1 MTRLAEAVEAL
12 GLDGELSLSGS
23 WVRLRG
29 EHCTVYVVEAV
40 SATRYYTWCD
50 APNERHVELFHDP
63 LEAIDAGLR
72 RAASS
77 ASAQSPTGDQ
87 ARGQASPM

>member
-29 EHCTVYVVEAV
+29 ERSTVYVVEAV
-40 SATRYYTWCD
+40 SGTRYYTWCD
-50 APNERHVELFHDP
+50 APHERYVELFYDP
-63 LEAIDAGLR
+63 VEAIQAGLR
-72 RAASS
+72 RASVMVD
-77 ASAQSPTGDQ
+77 G
-87 ARGQASPM
+87 

>member
-23 WVRLRG
+23 WVRLQG

-40 SATRYYTWCD
+40 SGTRYYTWCD

-63 LEAIDAGLR
+63 TEAIDAGLR
-72 RAASS
+72 RAANYTSTQRR
-77 ASAQSPTGDQ
+77 AGE
-87 ARGQASPM
+87 